1 MKLNRKVITFFICTI
16 LILPFSIYVG
26 YYLNSMLTSNIEVT
40 FKISEILK
48 GITNNKILSLVVCIQ
63 ALFMMLFFMLIFTQK
78 YGMYKANTEMITKNI
93 SIPKNYGQG
102 QYGTSRFATKKEFDN
117 TYTKLKFNKN
127 QDYLTQ
133 SISSGGVVVKYTSK
147 RNYEEISVVSDNKHL
162 ICLGNTGAGKTR
174 RILIESLCILG
185 LARESLIVS
194 DPKGELYQM
203 TSKFFEKLG
212 YEVNVIDFK
221 TPKKSNKYNFL
232 QPIINAIVEDDIK
245 KAEDL
250 TWDLVENIVQKTN
263 SNSDPLWE
271 NGEKSIIAG
280 SIMTVLLE
288 NKDNRDYQNLT
299 NVYSFISNMCQTD
312 ENGLMPLTEY
322 IENLPEENPAK
333 KIFSISTIAPE
344 KTRSSFFTS
353 ALSTLR
359 LFSSNSIYTMTND
372 SDFKLEDIG
381 EKKCIRYI
389 ILPDERTTFYTLATL
404 FVSQQYQALVNL
416 ADSRGGK
423 LKIRNNFIL
432 EEFGNFTKI
441 ANFENMLTVSRGRNI
456 RINMFLQSFA
466 QLETKYSKTVAQ
478 NIMDNAQIWIYL
490 RTSSYETAEI
500 ISKKLGSYT
509 VSINSQSS
517 SVSKNSDNMSE
528 SMSLAS
534 RKLLMPDEILR
545 FENPYALIL
554 QSGYF
559 SAKTEIPDLSKWQFN
574 KVLRLGNEEE
584 NRIIREKVEKERK
597 VLEEE
602 KIKLWKIWED
612 YKY

>member
-174 RILIESLCILG
+174 RILIESLCTLG
-185 LARESLIVS
+185 LAGESIIVS

-203 TSKFFEKLG
+203 TSRFFYKLG
-212 YEVNVIDFK
+212 YEVNIIDFK

-232 QPIINAIVEDDIK
+232 QPIINAIEDDDIK
-245 KAEDL
+245 RAEDL

-404 FVSQQYQALVNL
+404 FVGQQYQALVNL

>member
-63 ALFMMLFFMLIFTQK
+63 ALFMMLFFLLIFTQK

-174 RILIESLCILG
+174 RILIESLCTLG
-185 LARESLIVS
+185 LAGESIIVS

-203 TSKFFEKLG
+203 TSRFFYKLG
-212 YEVNVIDFK
+212 YEVNIIDFK

-232 QPIINAIVEDDIK
+232 QPIINAIEDDDIK
-245 KAEDL
+245 RAEDL

>member
-174 RILIESLCILG
+174 RILIESLCTLG
-185 LARESLIVS
+185 LAGESIIVS

-203 TSKFFEKLG
+203 TSRFFYKLG
-212 YEVNVIDFK
+212 YEVNIIDFK

-232 QPIINAIVEDDIK
+232 QPIINAIEDDDIK
-245 KAEDL
+245 RAEDL

-404 FVSQQYQALVNL
+404 FVSHQYQALVNL

>member
-1 MKLNRKVITFFICTI
+1 MKLNRKIIAFILCSILVIP
-16 LILPFSIYVG
+16 LSIYIG
-26 YYLNSMLTSNIEVT
+26 YYLDSNL
-40 FKISEILK
+40 SS
-48 GITNNKILSLVVCIQ
+48 NKDIIFDFTQIIKYLSDKKVLNLIFCIQ
-63 ALFMMLFFMLIFTQK
+63 ALFMMLFFMFIFTQK
-78 YGMYKANTEMITKNI
+78 YGIYKANTEMITENI
-93 SIPKNYGQG
+93 SIPKHYGQG
-102 QYGTSRFATKKEFDN
+102 QYGTSRFATNKEIDKV
-117 TYTKLKFNKN
+117 YTKIKFNKN
-127 QDYLTQ
+127 KDYLNQT
-133 SISSGGVVVKYTSK
+133 ITSGGIVVKYNDKSK
-147 RNYEEISVVSDNKHL
+147 KEEVNIVTDNKHL

-174 RILIESLCILG
+174 RILIESLCVLG
-185 LARESLIVS
+185 LAGESLIVS

-203 TSKFFEKLG
+203 TSFFFRKLG

-221 TPKKSNKYNFL
+221 NPKKSNKYNFL
-232 QPIINAIVEDDIK
+232 QPIINAIEENDIK
-245 KAEDL
+245 RAEDL
-250 TWDLVENIVQKTN
+250 TWDLVENIVQKKN
-263 SNSDPLWE
+263 SSSDPLWE

-280 SIMTVLLE
+280 SVMTILLE
-288 NKDNRDYQNLT
+288 NRDNKEYQNLT
-299 NVYSFISNMCQTD
+299 NVYSFISNMCQND
-312 ENGLMPLTEY
+312 ENGFMPLTEY

-344 KTRSSFFTS
+344 KTRGSFFTS

-416 ADSRGGK
+416 ADNRGGK

-441 ANFENMLTVSRGRNI
+441 ENFENMLTVSRGRNI
-456 RINMFLQSFA
+456 RINMFLQSFS

-478 NIMDNAQIWIYL
+478 NIMDNAQVWIYL

-500 ISKKLGSYT
+500 ISKKLGTYT
-509 VSINSQSS
+509 ISVNSQSNS
-517 SVSKNSDNMSE
+517 ISRNSDNISE
-528 SMSLAS
+528 SVSLVG
-534 RKLLMPDEILR
+534 RNLLTPDEILR
-545 FENPYALIL
+545 FKEPYALIL
-554 QSGYF
+554 QSGVF
-559 SAKTEIPDLSKWQFN
+559 AAKTEIPDLSKWQFN
-574 KVLRLGNEEE
+574 KILGLGDEEE

-597 VLEEE
+597 VLKEE

>member
-26 YYLNSMLTSNIEVT
+26 YYLNSMLTSNIEIT

-48 GITNNKILSLVVCIQ
+48 SITNTKILSLVVCIQ

-93 SIPKNYGQG
+93 SIPKKYGQG

-117 TYTKLKFNKN
+117 TYTKLRFNKN
-127 QDYLTQ
+127 QDYLLQ
-133 SISSGGVVVKYTSK
+133 PISNGGIVVKHNTK
-147 RNYEEISVVSDNKHL
+147 RYFEEISIVADNKHL

-185 LARESLIVS
+185 LAGESLIVS

-232 QPIINAIVEDDIK
+232 QPIINAILEDDIK
-245 KAEDL
+245 KAEEL

-299 NVYSFISNMCQTD
+299 NVYSFISNMCQSD
-312 ENGLMPLTEY
+312 ENGFMPLTEY

-372 SDFKLEDIG
+372 SDFRLEDIG

-423 LKIRNNFIL
+423 LKVRTNFIL

-456 RINMFLQSFA
+456 RFSMFLQSFS

-478 NIMDNAQIWIYL
+478 NIMDNAQVWIYL

-509 VSINSQSS
+509 VSVNSQSN
-517 SVSKNSDNMSE
+517 SVSRNSDNISE
-528 SMSLAS
+528 SMNLIG
-534 RKLLMPDEILR
+534 RNLLTPDEVLR
-545 FENPYALIL
+545 FESPYALVL

-574 KVLRLGNEEE
+574 KVLGLGDEEE
-584 NRIIREKVEKERK
+584 NRIIREKTENERK

>member
-174 RILIESLCILG
+174 RILIESLCTLG
-185 LARESLIVS
+185 LAGESIIVS

-203 TSKFFEKLG
+203 TSRFFYKLG
-212 YEVNVIDFK
+212 YEVNIIDFK

-232 QPIINAIVEDDIK
+232 QPIINAIEDDDIK
-245 KAEDL
+245 RAEDL

-389 ILPDERTTFYTLATL
+389 ILPDERTTFYTLATI

>member
-174 RILIESLCILG
+174 RILIESLCTLG
-185 LARESLIVS
+185 LAGESIIVS

-203 TSKFFEKLG
+203 TSRFFYKLG
-212 YEVNVIDFK
+212 YEVNIIDFK

-232 QPIINAIVEDDIK
+232 QPIINAIEDDDIK
-245 KAEDL
+245 RAEDL

>member
-78 YGMYKANTEMITKNI
+78 YGVYKANTEMITKNI

-174 RILIESLCILG
+174 RILIESLCTLG
-185 LARESLIVS
+185 LAGESIIVS

-203 TSKFFEKLG
+203 TSRFFYKLG
-212 YEVNVIDFK
+212 YEVNIIDFK

-232 QPIINAIVEDDIK
+232 QPIINAIEDDDIK
-245 KAEDL
+245 RAEDL

>member
-117 TYTKLKFNKN
+117 TCTKLKFNKN

-174 RILIESLCILG
+174 RILIESLCTLG
-185 LARESLIVS
+185 LAGESIIVS

-203 TSKFFEKLG
+203 TSRFFYKLG
-212 YEVNVIDFK
+212 YEVNIIDFK

-232 QPIINAIVEDDIK
+232 QPIINAIEDDDIK
-245 KAEDL
+245 RAEDL

-288 NKDNRDYQNLT
+288 NKNNRDYQNLT
-299 NVYSFISNMCQTD
+299 NVYSFISNMCQSD
-312 ENGLMPLTEY
+312 ENGFMPLTEY

>member
-174 RILIESLCILG
+174 RILIESLCTLG
-185 LARESLIVS
+185 LAGESIIVS

-203 TSKFFEKLG
+203 TSRFFYKLG
-212 YEVNVIDFK
+212 YEVNIIDFK

-232 QPIINAIVEDDIK
+232 QPIINAIEDDDIK
-245 KAEDL
+245 RAEDL

-509 VSINSQSS
+509 VSVNSQSS

>member
-1 MKLNRKVITFFICTI
+1 M
-16 LILPFSIYVG
+16 
-26 YYLNSMLTSNIEVT
+26 
-40 FKISEILK
+40 
-48 GITNNKILSLVVCIQ
+48 
-63 ALFMMLFFMLIFTQK
+63 
-78 YGMYKANTEMITKNI
+78 
-93 SIPKNYGQG
+93 
-102 QYGTSRFATKKEFDN
+102 TSRFF
-117 TYTKLKFNKN
+117 Y
-127 QDYLTQ
+127 
-133 SISSGGVVVKYTSK
+133 
-147 RNYEEISVVSDNKHL
+147 
-162 ICLGNTGAGKTR
+162 
-174 RILIESLCILG
+174 
-185 LARESLIVS
+185 
-194 DPKGELYQM
+194 
-203 TSKFFEKLG
+203 KLG
-212 YEVNVIDFK
+212 YEVNIIDFK

-232 QPIINAIVEDDIK
+232 QPIINAIEDDDIK
-245 KAEDL
+245 RAEDL

-612 YKY
+612 YKN

>member
-1 MKLNRKVITFFICTI
+1 MKLNRKVITFLICAI
-16 LILPFSIYVG
+16 LILPFSIYIG
-26 YYLNSMLTSNIEVT
+26 YYLNSMLTSNIY
-40 FKISEILK
+40 ISFSFIEILSSL
-48 GITNNKILSLVVCIQ
+48 TNTKILSLIVCIQ

-78 YGMYKANTEMITKNI
+78 YGMYKTNTEMITTNI
-93 SIPKNYGQG
+93 SIPKHYGQG
-102 QYGTSRFATKKEFDN
+102 QYGTSRFATNKEFDKI
-117 TYTKLKFNKN
+117 YTKLKFNKN

-133 SISSGGVVVKYTSK
+133 SVSSGGVVVKHTSK

-174 RILIESLCILG
+174 RILIESLCVLG
-185 LARESLIVS
+185 LSGESIIVS

-203 TSKFFEKLG
+203 TSQFFNKLG
-212 YEVNVIDFK
+212 YRVNVIDFK

-232 QPIINAIVEDDIK
+232 QPIINSIDDNDIK
-245 KAEDL
+245 RAEDL

-288 NKDNRDYQNLT
+288 NKNNRDYQNLT

-312 ENGLMPLTEY
+312 ENGFMPLTEY
-322 IENLPEENPAK
+322 IENLPEDNPAK

-456 RINMFLQSFA
+456 RFNMFLQSFA

-478 NIMDNAQIWIYL
+478 NIMDNAQVWIYL

-509 VSINSQSS
+509 VSVNSQSN
-517 SVSKNSDNMSE
+517 SVSRNSDNISE
-528 SMSLAS
+528 SMNLIG
-534 RKLLMPDEILR
+534 RNLLTPDEVLR

-559 SAKTEIPDLSKWQFN
+559 SAKTEMPDLSKWQFN
-574 KVLRLGNEEE
+574 KILGLGDEEE
-584 NRIIREKVEKERK
+584 NRMIREKIENERK

>member
-1 MKLNRKVITFFICTI
+1 MYNINITI
-16 LILPFSIYVG
+16 SIYVG

-174 RILIESLCILG
+174 RILIESLCTLG
-185 LARESLIVS
+185 LAGESIIVS

-203 TSKFFEKLG
+203 TSRFFYKLG
-212 YEVNVIDFK
+212 YEVNIIDFK

-232 QPIINAIVEDDIK
+232 QPIINAIEDDDIK
-245 KAEDL
+245 RAEDL

>member
-1 MKLNRKVITFFICTI
+1 MKLNRKVINFFICTI

-117 TYTKLKFNKN
+117 TYTKLRFNKN
-127 QDYLTQ
+127 QDYLLQ
-133 SISSGGVVVKYTSK
+133 PISNGGIVVKHNTK
-147 RNYEEISVVSDNKHL
+147 RCFEEISIVSDNKHL

-185 LARESLIVS
+185 LAGESLIVS

>member
-1 MKLNRKVITFFICTI
+1 MKSKSKLMTFLICAI
-16 LILPFSIYVG
+16 LILPFSIYIG
-26 YYLNSMLTSNIEVT
+26 YYLDSMLISNVDISNNLFEIVKSISNT
-40 FKISEILK
+40 KII
-48 GITNNKILSLVVCIQ
+48 SLIVCIQ
-63 ALFMMLFFMLIFTQK
+63 ALFMMLFFMLIFTEK
-78 YGMYKANTEMITKNI
+78 YGIYKANTEKITTNI
-93 SIPKNYGQG
+93 SIPKHYGQG
-102 QYGTSRFATKKEFDN
+102 QYGTSRFATKKEFEKV
-117 TYTKLKFNKN
+117 YTTLKFDKRQN
-127 QDYLTQ
+127 YLTQ
-133 SISSGGVVVKYTSK
+133 NISYGGIVVKYNSK
-147 RNYEEISVVSDNKHL
+147 GNYENISIVSDNKHL

-185 LARESLIVS
+185 LAGESIIVS
-194 DPKGELYQM
+194 DPKGEIYQM
-203 TSKFFEKLG
+203 TSQFFRNLG

-221 TPKKSNKYNFL
+221 TPKKSSKYNFL
-232 QPIINAIVEDDIK
+232 QPIINAIEEDDIK
-245 KAEDL
+245 KAEEL
-250 TWDLVENIVQKTN
+250 TWDLVENIVQKAGAN
-263 SNSDPLWE
+263 SEPLWE

-288 NKDNRDYQNLT
+288 NRNNKDYQNLT

-312 ENGLMPLTEY
+312 ENGYMPLTEY
-322 IENLPEENPAK
+322 IENLSEENPAK

-359 LFSSNSIYTMTND
+359 LFSSSSIYTMTND

-381 EKKCIRYI
+381 LKKCIRYI

-416 ADSRGGK
+416 ADNRGGK

-441 ANFENMLTVSRGRNI
+441 ANFENMLTVSRSRNI
-456 RINMFLQSFA
+456 RFSMFLQSFS
-466 QLETKYSKTVAQ
+466 QLETKYTKTVAQ

-509 VSINSQSS
+509 VSVNSQSN
-517 SVSKNSDNMSE
+517 SVSRHSDNISE
-528 SMSLAS
+528 SMNLIG
-534 RKLLMPDEILR
+534 RNLLTPDEVLR
-545 FENPYALIL
+545 FETPYALVL

-559 SAKTEIPDLSKWQFN
+559 SAKTEIPDLSKWNFN
-574 KVLRLGNEEE
+574 KVLGLGDEEE
-584 NRIIREKVEKERK
+584 NRIIREKVENQRK

>member
-1 MKLNRKVITFFICTI
+1 MKLNRKVITFLICTI
-16 LILPFSIYVG
+16 LILPFSIYIG
-26 YYLNSMLTSNIEVT
+26 YYLNSMLTSNIDIT
-40 FKISEILK
+40 FEFDEILK
-48 GITNNKILSLVVCIQ
+48 SVADNKILSLIVCIQ
-63 ALFMMLFFMLIFTQK
+63 ALFMVFFFMLIFTQK
-78 YGMYKANTEMITKNI
+78 YGMYKANTEMITTNI
-93 SIPKNYGQG
+93 SIPKHYGQG
-102 QYGTSRFATKKEFDN
+102 QYGTSRFATSKEFDR

-127 QDYLTQ
+127 KDYLTQ
-133 SISSGGVVVKYTSK
+133 PISSGGVVVKHNSK

-174 RILIESLCILG
+174 RILIESLCTLG
-185 LARESLIVS
+185 LAGESIIVS

-203 TSKFFEKLG
+203 TSQFFNKLG
-212 YEVNVIDFK
+212 YEVDVIDFK

-232 QPIINAIVEDDIK
+232 QPIINAIQNDDIK

-288 NKDNRDYQNLT
+288 NKNNRDYQNLT
-299 NVYSFISNMCQTD
+299 NVYSFISNMCQSD
-312 ENGLMPLTEY
+312 ENGFMPLTEY

-372 SDFKLEDIG
+372 SDFRLEDIG

-404 FVSQQYQALVNL
+404 FVSQQYQSLVNL

-466 QLETKYSKTVAQ
+466 QLETKYSKMVAQ
-478 NIMDNAQIWIYL
+478 NIMDNAQVWIYL

-509 VSINSQSS
+509 VSVNSQSNS
-517 SVSKNSDNMSE
+517 ISRNSDNISE
-528 SMSLAS
+528 SMNLIG
-534 RKLLMPDEILR
+534 RNLLTPDEVLR
-545 FENPYALIL
+545 FESPYALIL

-574 KVLRLGNEEE
+574 KILGLGDEEE
-584 NRIIREKVEKERK
+584 NRMIREKIENERK

>member
-1 MKLNRKVITFFICTI
+1 MKLNRKVITFLICTI
-16 LILPFSIYVG
+16 LILPFSVYIG
-26 YYLNSMLTSNIEVT
+26 YYLNSMLISNTDIT
-40 FKISEILK
+40 FEFAEILK
-48 GITNNKILSLVVCIQ
+48 SLTDSKILSLIVCIQ
-63 ALFMMLFFMLIFTQK
+63 ALFMMFFFMLIFTSK
-78 YGMYKANTEMITKNI
+78 YGIYKANTEMITTNI
-93 SIPKNYGQG
+93 SIPKHYGQG
-102 QYGTSRFATKKEFDN
+102 QYGTSRFSTNKEFDR

-127 QDYLTQ
+127 QDYLSQ
-133 SISSGGVVVKYTSK
+133 SIFNGGVVVKHNSK
-147 RNYEEISVVSDNKHL
+147 RGYEEISVVSDNKHL

-185 LARESLIVS
+185 LSGESIIVS

-203 TSKFFEKLG
+203 TSRFFNKLG

-232 QPIINAIVEDDIK
+232 QPIINAIQNDDIK
-245 KAEDL
+245 RAEDL

-288 NKDNRDYQNLT
+288 NKNNRDYQNLT
-299 NVYSFISNMCQTD
+299 NVYSFISNMCQSD
-312 ENGLMPLTEY
+312 ENGFMPLTEY

-372 SDFKLEDIG
+372 SDFRLEDIG

-423 LKIRNNFIL
+423 LKVRNNFIL

-456 RINMFLQSFA
+456 RFSMFLQSFS

-478 NIMDNAQIWIYL
+478 NIMDNAQVWIYL

-509 VSINSQSS
+509 VSVNSQSN
-517 SVSKNSDNMSE
+517 SVSRNSDNISE
-528 SMSLAS
+528 SMNLIG
-534 RKLLMPDEILR
+534 RNLLTPDEVLR
-545 FENPYALIL
+545 FESPYALVL

-574 KVLRLGNEEE
+574 KVLGLGDEEE
-584 NRIIREKVEKERK
+584 NRIIREKIENERK

>member
-174 RILIESLCILG
+174 RILIESLCTLG
-185 LARESLIVS
+185 LAGESIIVS

-203 TSKFFEKLG
+203 TSRFFYKLG
-212 YEVNVIDFK
+212 YEVNIIDFK

-232 QPIINAIVEDDIK
+232 QPIINAIEDDDIK
-245 KAEDL
+245 RAEDL

-344 KTRSSFFTS
+344 KTRSYFFTS

-404 FVSQQYQALVNL
+404 FVGQQYQALVNL

-584 NRIIREKVEKERK
+584 NRIIREKVEKDK
-597 VLEEE
+597 
-602 KIKLWKIWED
+602 KK
-612 YKY
+612 

>member
-16 LILPFSIYVG
+16 LILPFSMYIG
-26 YYLNSMLTSNIEVT
+26 YYLNSMLISKDIT
-40 FKISEILK
+40 FEFVEILR
-48 GITNNKILSLVVCIQ
+48 GLTDSKILSLIFCIQ

-78 YGMYKANTEMITKNI
+78 YGIYKANTEMITTNI
-93 SIPKNYGQG
+93 SIPKHYGQG
-102 QYGTSRFATKKEFDN
+102 QYGTSRFATNKEFDR

-127 QDYLTQ
+127 QDYLSQ
-133 SISSGGVVVKYTSK
+133 SISNGGVVVKHNSK
-147 RNYEEISVVSDNKHL
+147 RDYEEISVVSDNKHL

-185 LARESLIVS
+185 LSGESIIVS

-203 TSKFFEKLG
+203 TSQFFNKLG
-212 YEVNVIDFK
+212 YEVDVIDFK

-232 QPIINAIVEDDIK
+232 QPIINAIQNDDIK
-245 KAEDL
+245 RAEDL

-288 NKDNRDYQNLT
+288 NKNNRDYQNLT
-299 NVYSFISNMCQTD
+299 NVYSFISNMCQSD
-312 ENGLMPLTEY
+312 ENGFMPLTEY
-322 IENLPEENPAK
+322 IENLPDENPAK

-372 SDFKLEDIG
+372 SDFRLEDIG

-423 LKIRNNFIL
+423 LKVRNNFIL

-456 RINMFLQSFA
+456 RFSMFLQSFS

-509 VSINSQSS
+509 VSVNSQSN
-517 SVSKNSDNMSE
+517 SVSRNSDNISE
-528 SMSLAS
+528 SMNLIG
-534 RKLLMPDEILR
+534 RNLLTPDEVLR
-545 FENPYALIL
+545 FESPYALVL

-574 KVLRLGNEEE
+574 KVLGLGDEEE
-584 NRIIREKVEKERK
+584 NRIIREKTENERK

>member
-1 MKLNRKVITFFICTI
+1 MKLNRKVIAFLICTI

-117 TYTKLKFNKN
+117 TYTKLRFNKN
-127 QDYLTQ
+127 QDYLLQ
-133 SISSGGVVVKYTSK
+133 SISNGGIVVKHNTK
-147 RNYEEISVVSDNKHL
+147 RCFEEISIVSDNKHL

-185 LARESLIVS
+185 LAGESLIVS

-404 FVSQQYQALVNL
+404 FVSQQYQALVSL

-423 LKIRNNFIL
+423 LKVRTNFIL

-456 RINMFLQSFA
+456 RFSMFLQSFS

-478 NIMDNAQIWIYL
+478 NIMDNAQVWIYL

-509 VSINSQSS
+509 VSVNSQSN
-517 SVSKNSDNMSE
+517 SVSRNSDNISE
-528 SMSLAS
+528 SMNLIG
-534 RKLLMPDEILR
+534 RNLLTPDEVLR
-545 FENPYALIL
+545 FESPYALVL

-574 KVLRLGNEEE
+574 KVLGLGDEEE
-584 NRIIREKVEKERK
+584 NRIIREKTENERK

>member
-1 MKLNRKVITFFICTI
+1 MKSKSKLITFFICTI
-16 LILPFSIYVG
+16 LILPFSIYIG
-26 YYLNSMLTSNIEVT
+26 YYLDSMLISNVDISNNLFEIVKSISNT
-40 FKISEILK
+40 KII
-48 GITNNKILSLVVCIQ
+48 SLIVCIQ
-63 ALFMMLFFMLIFTQK
+63 ALFMMLFFMLIFTEK
-78 YGMYKANTEMITKNI
+78 YGIYKANTEMITTNI
-93 SIPKNYGQG
+93 SIPKHYGQG
-102 QYGTSRFATKKEFDN
+102 QYGTSRFATKKEFEKV
-117 TYTKLKFNKN
+117 YTTLKFDKKQN
-127 QDYLTQ
+127 YLTQ
-133 SISSGGVVVKYTSK
+133 NISYGGIVVKYNSK
-147 RNYEEISVVSDNKHL
+147 GNYENISIVSDNKHL

-174 RILIESLCILG
+174 RILIESLCTLG
-185 LARESLIVS
+185 LAGESIIVS

-203 TSKFFEKLG
+203 TSQFFKSLG

-221 TPKKSNKYNFL
+221 APKKSSKYNFL
-232 QPIINAIVEDDIK
+232 QPIINAIEENDIK
-245 KAEDL
+245 KAEDM
-250 TWDLVENIVQKTN
+250 TWDLVENIVQKAGVN
-263 SNSDPLWE
+263 SEPLWE

-288 NKDNRDYQNLT
+288 NRNNKDYQNLT

-312 ENGLMPLTEY
+312 ENGYMPLTEY
-322 IENLPEENPAK
+322 IENLSEENPAK

-359 LFSSNSIYTMTND
+359 LFSSSSIYTMTND
-372 SDFKLEDIG
+372 SDFRLEDIG
-381 EKKCIRYI
+381 LKKCIRFI

-441 ANFENMLTVSRGRNI
+441 ANFENMLTVSRSRNI
-456 RINMFLQSFA
+456 RFSMFLQSFS
-466 QLETKYSKTVAQ
+466 QLETKYTKTVAQ

-509 VSINSQSS
+509 VSVNSQSN
-517 SVSKNSDNMSE
+517 SVSRHSDNISE
-528 SMSLAS
+528 SMNLIG
-534 RKLLMPDEILR
+534 RNLLTPDEVLR
-545 FENPYALIL
+545 FETPYALVL

-559 SAKTEIPDLSKWQFN
+559 SAKTEIPDLSKWNFN
-574 KVLRLGNEEE
+574 KVLGLGDEEE
-584 NRIIREKVEKERK
+584 NRIIREKVENGRK

>member
-117 TYTKLKFNKN
+117 TYTKLRFNKN
-127 QDYLTQ
+127 QDYLLQ
-133 SISSGGVVVKYTSK
+133 PISNGGIVVKHNTK
-147 RNYEEISVVSDNKHL
+147 RCFEEISIVSDNKHL

-185 LARESLIVS
+185 LAGESLIVS